1 MKLYEKKGITS
12 YIMLWK
18 NNLSFKTT
26 ASSWG
31 RCQSAGEGRA
41 WLWPGGTGWSPRHLH
56 RSSSTRDASRPGV
69 PTCLWFPADWPIEGL
84 PNIVLV
90 KAYDYSI
97 IKNMSKNKNNW
108 AGVALG
114 LVDIKYQYK
123 KELDIC
129 AKISITFFRCET
141 TPSDYFVRPSD
152 YFVQQFVSSLSA
164 CLFLDIFCIAN
175 TFHRIKKDKNTF
187 NSPFSW

>member
-84 PNIVLV
+84 SNIVLV
-90 KAYDYSI
+90 KACDYSI

-108 AGVALG
+108 AGVALC
-114 LVDIKYQYK
+114 LVDINTSRSLIYVQKFPLHF
-123 KELDIC
+123 LD
-129 AKISITFFRCET
+129 AKQLLQIILSVRQITLYSSLLARWA
-141 TPSDYFVRPSD
+141 S
-152 YFVQQFVSSLSA
+152 VSSWTS
-164 CLFLDIFCIAN
+164 FV
-175 TFHRIKKDKNTF
+175 
-187 NSPFSW
+187 

>member
-69 PTCLWFPADWPIEGL
+69 PTCLWFPEDWGL
-84 PNIVLV
+84 AKYCVV
-90 KAYDYSI
+90 KACDYSI

-114 LVDIKYQYK
+114 LVDIK
-123 KELDIC
+123 
-129 AKISITFFRCET
+129 SIQEGAWYMCKNFHYIFRRET
-141 TPSDYFVRPSD
+141 TPSDYFVRPSE